1 MRCNSYNKFFEVMSN
16 KVRLS
21 IIESLLTSD
30 KCVSEICADINQEQ
44 SKVSH
49 NLKILHDCY
58 IVGQSIDGKKRVYS
72 LNKETILPIIKLV
85 NQHVK
90 SNCKEGCHMNKG
102 E

>member
-1 MRCNSYNKFFEVMSN
+1 MSN

-21 IIESLLTSD
+21 IIESLLSSD
-30 KCVSEICADINQEQ
+30 KCVSEICEDIGEEQ

-49 NLKILHDCY
+49 NLKILLDCY
-58 IVGQSIDGKKRVYS
+58 IVQQEIDGKKRVYS

-90 SNCKEGCHMNKG
+90 SNCISGCHMKDG